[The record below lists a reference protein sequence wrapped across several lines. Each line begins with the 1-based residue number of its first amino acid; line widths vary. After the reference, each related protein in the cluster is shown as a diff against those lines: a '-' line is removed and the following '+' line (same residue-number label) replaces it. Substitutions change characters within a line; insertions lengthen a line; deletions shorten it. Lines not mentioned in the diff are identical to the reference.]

1 MPLKFDLV
9 APERL
14 LFSGDVQQVV
24 VPGTDGE
31 FTVLADHAPLVSTMK
46 PGVVTVTG
54 TDAKVERIFVRGGFA
69 EVNARGLTI
78 LAQEALPVAELSAE
92 KLARD
97 IRDAEEDLADAKDDA
112 HRQRAAETVGHLK
125 ELQAALR

>member
-31 FTVLADHAPLVSTMK
+31 FTVLADHAPLVTTMK

-54 TDAKVERIFVRGGFA
+54 TDGRTERIFVRGGFA

-78 LAQEALPVAELSAE
+78 LAEEALPVAELSAD

-97 IRDAEEDLADAKDDA
+97 IRDAEEDLADARDDA
-112 HRQRAAETVGHLK
+112 HRQRAQELVGHLK

>member
-24 VPGTDGE
+24 APGSEGE
-31 FTVLADHAPLVSTMK
+31 FTVLAGHAPLVSTMK
-46 PGVVTVTG
+46 PGVVSVTA
-54 TDAKVERIFVRGGFA
+54 TDGRTERIFVRGGFA
-69 EVNARGLTI
+69 EVNAHGLTI
-78 LAQEALPVAELSAE
+78 LAVEALPVAEVSAE
-92 KLARD
+92 KIARD
-97 IRDAEEDLADAKDDA
+97 IREAEEDLADAKDDA
-112 HRQRAAETVGHLK
+112 HRQRAQETVGHLK

>member
-24 VPGTDGE
+24 APGTDGE

-54 TDAKVERIFVRGGFA
+54 TDGRMERIFVRGGFA

-78 LAQEALPVAELSAE
+78 LAEEALPVAELSAD

-97 IRDAEEDLADAKDDA
+97 IRDAEEDLADARDDA
-112 HRQRAAETVGHLK
+112 HRQRAQELVGHLR